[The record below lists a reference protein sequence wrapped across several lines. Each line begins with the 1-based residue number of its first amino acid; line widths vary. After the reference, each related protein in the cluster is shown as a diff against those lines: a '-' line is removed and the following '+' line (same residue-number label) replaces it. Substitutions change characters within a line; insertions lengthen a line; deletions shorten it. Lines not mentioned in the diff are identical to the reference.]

1 MTPSQ
6 VLVIVAGLVG
16 VSLILKLVKGAI
28 KFVITIAL
36 LIVLAISFNIVSP
49 DDVSKVK
56 HQITQTTQS
65 K

>member
-6 VLVIVAGLVG
+6 ILVIIAGLVG

-49 DDVSKVK
+49 DDVSNVK